1 MAASYISVPRDL
13 TKVKSKV
20 MFNLTKR
27 QLICFGM
34 AVLIGVPSFFLMKTV
49 MKTNTA
55 VMGMM
60 VIMMPFFFLAMY
72 EKNGQ
77 PLEVILNH
85 MIQAIFKRPK
95 IRPYKTDNYYAVT
108 HWTDFTETIVNQYL
122 LSLPASNR
130 ECSRKDLYQFF
141 KFAKRKRCIFTIPIT
156 DYRTR
161 EMPRVCEALTYQEQR
176 MLYHKIKEDGVS
188 FPYEAL
194 LTSLCFLHAV
204 QSMRIKEIKLSA
216 VNVERK
222 VIHMKD
228 VPDIYLMPIEIVLL
242 IEYMQMRK
250 EFPNNESCQ
259 VF

>member
-77 PLEVILNH
+77 PLEVIQRDTERDNF
-85 MIQAIFKRPK
+85 MSAQQAMEYGLI
-95 IRPYKTDNYYAVT
+95 D
-108 HWTDFTETIVNQYL
+108 
-122 LSLPASNR
+122 
-130 ECSRKDLYQFF
+130 
-141 KFAKRKRCIFTIPIT
+141 
-156 DYRTR
+156 
-161 EMPRVCEALTYQEQR
+161 
-176 MLYHKIKEDGVS
+176 
-188 FPYEAL
+188 
-194 LTSLCFLHAV
+194 
-204 QSMRIKEIKLSA
+204 
-216 VNVERK
+216 K
-222 VIHMKD
+222 VIEK
-228 VPDIYLMPIEIVLL
+228 
-242 IEYMQMRK
+242 R
-250 EFPNNESCQ
+250 
-259 VF
+259 